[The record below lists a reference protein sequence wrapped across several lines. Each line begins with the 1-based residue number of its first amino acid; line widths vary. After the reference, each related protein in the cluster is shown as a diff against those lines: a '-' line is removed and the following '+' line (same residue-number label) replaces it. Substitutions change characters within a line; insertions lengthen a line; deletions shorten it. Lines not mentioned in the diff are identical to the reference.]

1 MTGYTSFAF
10 CVIFSGASKVLVKE
24 PSVQENTSVEVSRVR
39 ARSRGGSDGK
49 DRKSKHEQRE
59 QHNPMENPTLGRP
72 ADNAYYVTGSNF
84 TSKDVEEIK
93 NRAKKSNPE
102 SEVSSS
108 SQVSAPDSPH
118 LNLSPADYVRKDY
131 RNRSHS
137 NKSSSTNR
145 SSELN
150 EVDHVESVDRNEI
163 KHNPELFKIDI
174 VDDQGRNSNSSSAL
188 KTGNARK
195 LLNRYTPAEKSYVES
210 LPPVKNV
217 SEDFLKELYSDV
229 QSDTTDSNI
238 PVGSNAEIEKVNVEL
253 TQNPSN
259 IDDSRSYKNYSSLRR
274 LESINTEVKEDAILS
289 DILSEENYS
298 ITENEKKS
306 NVLEE
311 WEANHPEGFNSGKN
325 DVIKEVY
332 KSPNASIISESCVQD
347 SEIIEAL
354 GDRVNLNVDDD
365 NRELPDIDTHE
376 EQVTDSYDKISDL
389 DYVDASNNFKSE
401 HHAENQPSPLT
412 ESNLKQLN
420 EELDSLNENS
430 LRQPKEEVN
439 IVGHFEDKVHVNLPS
454 APIKKGNKQTSPK
467 RKSEKR
473 RQSKGHLK
481 PNLSPPNA
489 EPLKPQLSPAKAE
502 TIDTFHS
509 NLEPR
514 PNHRHSLPTS
524 SLLYQSSQETHRQS
538 MPNILEGATEV
549 SDSVSNSNDLS
560 ERLREIYDGKPIQ
573 DESND
578 HKDDDTINEDDIPVV
593 SNEPRQSVGN
603 SLIWSGRGWSSSF
616 EHEMDDTIE
625 PLSPPRNERAIPVT
639 GRPKGKDS

>member
-1 MTGYTSFAF
+1 M
-10 CVIFSGASKVLVKE
+10 
-24 PSVQENTSVEVSRVR
+24 SRVR

-49 DRKSKHEQRE
+49 DRKSKNEERE

-118 LNLSPADYVRKDY
+118 LNLSPADYVSKDY

-137 NKSSSTNR
+137 NKSSSTSR
-145 SSELN
+145 SNELN
-150 EVDHVESVDRNEI
+150 EVDHIESVDRNEF
-163 KHNPELFKIDI
+163 KHNPELFRIDI
-174 VDDQGRNSNSSSAL
+174 ADDQVKNNSKGSSEL

-210 LPPVKNV
+210 LPPIKNV

-229 QSDTTDSNI
+229 QSDTIDSKI
-238 PVGSNAEIEKVNVEL
+238 PVDSNAEIEKVNDEL

-259 IDDSRSYKNYSSLRR
+259 VEDSRNYKNYSSLRR

-311 WEANHPEGFNSGKN
+311 WEANHPEVLKSGKN

-332 KSPNASIISESCVQD
+332 KSPNASINSESCVQD
-347 SEIIEAL
+347 SELIEAL
-354 GDRVNLNVDDD
+354 ADRVNLNVDDD
-365 NRELPDIDTHE
+365 NRVLPDIEAPE
-376 EQVTDSYDKISDL
+376 EHVADSYDKISDL
-389 DYVDASNNFKSE
+389 DYVDASNTLKSE
-401 HHAENQPSPLT
+401 QHAESQPSPLT

-420 EELDSLNENS
+420 KELDSLNENS
-430 LRQPKEEVN
+430 SRQSNEEVN
-439 IVGHFEDKVHVNLPS
+439 IIGHFEDKVHVNLPS

-514 PNHRHSLPTS
+514 SNHRHSLPTS
-524 SLLYQSSQETHRQS
+524 SLLYRSSQETHRQS
-538 MPNILEGATEV
+538 MPNILEGASEV
-549 SDSVSNSNDLS
+549 SDTVSNSNDLT

-578 HKDDDTINEDDIPVV
+578 HKDDYTINEDDIPVV

-625 PLSPPRNERAIPVT
+625 PLSPPRNDRAIPVT